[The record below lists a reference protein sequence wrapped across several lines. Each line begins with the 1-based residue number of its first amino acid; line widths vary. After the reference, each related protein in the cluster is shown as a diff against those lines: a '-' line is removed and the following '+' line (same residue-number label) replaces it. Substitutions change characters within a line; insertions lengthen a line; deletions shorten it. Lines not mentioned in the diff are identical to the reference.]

1 MTGLTSDISIA
12 SNGLL
17 LLGHDP
23 IASFTEPTAG
33 ATIAANLYET
43 SYLSL
48 LTTHRWRFATK
59 KEKLARL
66 SEVPMNKYSHKFQ
79 IPSDCIYVIS
89 PDTKDYEIYGS
100 TIHANAKDLD
110 MDYIYRVDEDKLP
123 PYFSKMLEFFLATQ
137 FAVPLTGDMNKGK
150 YFNAMYLNELKRA
163 KFADSTQ
170 RPNTGFMDSP
180 YTSVR
185 Y

>member
-1 MTGLTSDISIA
+1 MTGITSDISIA

-48 LTTHRWRFATK
+48 ITAHRWRFATK
-59 KEKLARL
+59 KAKLARL
-66 SEVPMNKYSHKFQ
+66 SAKPLNGFNYQFQ
-79 IPSDCIYVIS
+79 IPSDCLYVIRVS
-89 PDTKDYEIYGS
+89 TVRYEIYES
-100 TIHANAKDLD
+100 TIHCNDEALE
-110 MDYIYRVDEDKLP
+110 MDFLYRVTEDRLP
-123 PYFSKMLEFFLATQ
+123 PYFAKMLEFFLAAQ

-150 YFNAMYLNELKRA
+150 YFQAMYLNELKRA

-170 RPNTGFMDSP
+170 RPNVGFQDSP
-180 YTSVR
+180 YTATR